1 MTPQERV
8 MRTLKYAFIVSVLLF
23 GVVMIEIPSKA
34 VHPPQQLLELIISAL
49 ALSNLVLGFNARRF
63 LARFTPANA
72 GSSGSATPMAR
83 WFSAGLFSLAMM
95 ESCALFALVLHMLG
109 SSSRLVAI
117 LFACA
122 LVALFIWTPGV
133 SPTSELPVSRLG

>member
-1 MTPQERV
+1 

-34 VHPPQQLLELIISAL
+34 VHPPQPLLELIISAL

-72 GSSGSATPMAR
+72 GSSGSATPTAR
-83 WFSAGLFSLAMM
+83 WFSAGIFSLAMM
-95 ESCALFALVLHMLG
+95 ESYALFALVLHMLG
-109 SSSRLVAI
+109 TSSRLAGC
-117 LFACA
+117 FS
-122 LVALFIWTPGV
+122 LVHW
-133 SPTSELPVSRLG
+133 SPSLSGLPVIRLLRNSRSAG